1 VRVPA
6 PLGNVLRPLLDHEVL
21 LILSVSTT
29 LVMLGQGIVGP
40 ILPLFAR
47 SFGVSTAAIGL
58 TLSAFAL
65 ARMLT
70 NVPSG
75 LVADRWGRRILLIGG
90 PLITGAGSLMSAFA
104 TGLPSLLLWRFV
116 AGAGSAMYMT
126 GAVIVVT
133 DIATNENRGRLL
145 AINQSALL
153 LGITL
158 GPAIGGVVAQVFDL
172 RAPFIV
178 VAVAAFVAAGWNFLR
193 VPETRGLQAQE
204 GPRDTPDEHS
214 AAIEMRPLMLAF
226 TANFM
231 LIGLVSFGV
240 FMGRS
245 GRQTIVPLLGR
256 EEIGLGEAAVG
267 GAFALMALINL
278 VMTLPAGAVVD
289 RFGVK
294 RAIVPSALIS
304 AAGFMLFGF
313 AGGTV
318 AFFAAAVVL
327 GIGSGMLGPSPPA
340 YIAAVAPDHMRGAVM
355 GMFRTVGDSGFVIA
369 PPLVGYLADHAGYE
383 WSMAVLASVM
393 VFAALLFARFATY
406 DLLRR

>member
-1 VRVPA
+1 MRLPT
-6 PLGNVLRPLLDHEVL
+6 PLDRALRPLVDHEVL
-21 LILSVSTT
+21 LIVSVSTT
-29 LVMLGQGIVGP
+29 LVMLGQGITGP

-90 PLITGAGSLMSAFA
+90 PIVTGLGSLLSAFA

-133 DIATNENRGRLL
+133 DIATNDNRGRLL

-158 GPAIGGVVAQVFDL
+158 GPAIGGVVAQFFGL
-172 RAPFIV
+172 RAPFVLVGI
-178 VAVAAFVAAGWNFLR
+178 AAFVAGIWNLLR
-193 VPETRGLQAQE
+193 VPETRGLN
-204 GPRDTPDEHS
+204 PDPVPDDASGS
-214 AAIEMRPLMLAF
+214 AASGIKVRPFMLAL

-231 LIGLVSFGV
+231 LIGLVAFGV

-245 GRQTIVPLLGR
+245 GRQTILPLLGR

-267 GAFALMALINL
+267 GMFALMALINL
-278 VMTLPAGAVVD
+278 VMTIPAGAVID

-294 RAIVPSALIS
+294 TAIVPSAMVS

-313 AGGTV
+313 AGGAV
-318 AFFAAAVVL
+318 AFFFAAIVL
-327 GIGSGMLGPSPPA
+327 GIGSGMLGPAPPA
-340 YIAAVAPDHMRGAVM
+340 YVAAVAPAHMRGAVM

-369 PPLVGYLADHAGYE
+369 PPLIGYLADHAGYE

-393 VFAALLFARFATY
+393 VFTALLFARFATH
-406 DLLRR
+406 DELRR